1 LTLHKLSVILLLTIE
16 KGNSMSKIKTD
27 GNQAFNVP
35 NTEEGKAF
43 IKALRKFSNPKSKN
57 EFVARGRGSR
67 KEYAKKAGRFNAQC
81 SVSHEFAEWFAVY
94 MNGNSN
100 SLKMQNYHLTSC
112 LNVMKQEVERL
123 TQLQKEVDNLKS
135 DREFWKKHYDAA
147 LNKVVQAKD
156 EVARLQEEV
165 NALKGEVVAL
175 KGDRGFWKNQYDEKV
190 LQLMRQKNAL
200 NEVVQVKVDEKKKV
214 PVPVPVPTTIDFTIT
229 VPMGTKVNV
238 IEK

>member
-1 LTLHKLSVILLLTIE
+1 MSRL
-16 KGNSMSKIKTD
+16 MSKIKTD

-57 EFVARGRGSR
+57 EFIARGRGSR
-67 KEYAKKAGRFNAQC
+67 KEYAKKAGRYTAQC

-94 MNGNSN
+94 TNGNSN
-100 SLKMQNYHLTSC
+100 ALKMQNYCLTR
-112 LNVMKQEVERL
+112 EVERL
-123 TQLQKEVDNLKS
+123 TQIIQKEVDNLKS
-135 DREFWKKHYDAA
+135 DKEFWKKHYDAA

-175 KGDRGFWKNQYDEKV
+175 IGDRGFWKNQHDEKV

-200 NEVVQVKVDEKKKV
+200 DEVIQVKADEKA
-214 PVPVPVPTTIDFTIT
+214 PALVPTTIATVDFTIT

-238 IEK
+238 VEK